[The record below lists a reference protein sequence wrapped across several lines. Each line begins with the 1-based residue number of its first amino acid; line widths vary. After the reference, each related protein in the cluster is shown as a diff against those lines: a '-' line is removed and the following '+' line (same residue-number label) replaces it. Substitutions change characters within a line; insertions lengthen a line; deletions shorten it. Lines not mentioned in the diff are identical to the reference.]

1 MLSLELISL
10 CVGLK
15 NIGMFTQ
22 WDLERQK
29 RVLQPSVPN
38 REESREAMANT
49 PKLRIIPLGGV
60 DEIGKNMTVFEYDR
74 DIIVVDCGSMFPKD
88 DMLGIDLV
96 IPDASYLVANK
107 ERVRGYVFTHGHE
120 DHIGA
125 VPYVVSQIPAPLY
138 GSRLTLALIENKL
151 REHHVSG
158 VPMNTVEARQAVQ
171 LGCFTVRFIKVNHS
185 IPGAFALAIT
195 CPIGTVVCSGDF
207 KVDFTPIDGE
217 VTDLTS
223 LAAIGS
229 KGVLALLC
237 ESTNIER
244 PGYTMSERKVG
255 DTFYEQINNARGR
268 VIIAMFSSNVSRLQQ
283 VVECAIHYHR
293 KVCFVGRSM
302 VNVTAVAMELG
313 ELRIPQDT
321 LIDIDDLDKYR
332 DDELVV
338 LTTGSQ
344 GEPMSGLT
352 RMAFSEHRKLQ
363 IKQSDKII
371 ISASPIPGNEVF
383 VSRVINQLYRC
394 GAEVIY
400 DAMAEVHVSGH
411 ACQEEIKLMHTLI
424 KPKYLIPVH
433 GEYRML
439 WQHGELAESMGM
451 PRQNIILPEIGQV
464 IELGASGVSIA
475 GEVPNGTVLV
485 DGLGIGD
492 VGNVVLRDRKHL
504 SQDGLIIV
512 AMAFDRT
519 NCMLVSG
526 PDVISR
532 GFVYVRE
539 NEDIIEGIRETVRNI
554 IASYGRIEG
563 SDWPSI
569 KNRIK
574 DELHRYI
581 YDKIKRNPMI
591 LPIIVDLG

>member
-1 MLSLELISL
+1 
-10 CVGLK
+10 
-15 NIGMFTQ
+15 
-22 WDLERQK
+22 
-29 RVLQPSVPN
+29 
-38 REESREAMANT
+38 MANT

-125 VPYVVSQIPAPLY
+125 VPYVVSQVPAPLY

-158 VPMNTVEARQAVQ
+158 VPLNTVEARQVIQ

-207 KVDFTPIDGE
+207 KVDYTPIDGE
-217 VTDLTS
+217 VTDLTT

-244 PGYTMSERKVG
+244 PGYTMSERKVA

-268 VIIAMFSSNVSRLQQ
+268 VIIAMFSSNVFRLQQ
-283 VVECAIHYHR
+283 VVDCAVHYHR

-313 ELRIPQDT
+313 ELRIPDGS

-411 ACQEEIKLMHTLI
+411 ACQEEIKLMHTLV

-475 GEVPNGTVLV
+475 GEVPTGTVLV

-539 NEDIIEGIRETVRNI
+539 NEDIIEGIRNTVRNI
-554 IASYGRIEG
+554 IASYGRLEG

>member
-1 MLSLELISL
+1 
-10 CVGLK
+10 
-15 NIGMFTQ
+15 
-22 WDLERQK
+22 
-29 RVLQPSVPN
+29 
-38 REESREAMANT
+38 MANT

-125 VPYVVSQIPAPLY
+125 VPYVVSQVPAPLY

-158 VPMNTVEARQAVQ
+158 VPLNTVEARQVIQ

-207 KVDFTPIDGE
+207 KVDYTPIDGE
-217 VTDLTS
+217 VTDLTT

-244 PGYTMSERKVG
+244 PGYTMSERKVA

-268 VIIAMFSSNVSRLQQ
+268 VIIAMFSSNVFRLQQ
-283 VVECAIHYHR
+283 VVDCAVHYHR

-313 ELRIPQDT
+313 ELRIPDGS

-411 ACQEEIKLMHTLI
+411 ACQEEIKLMHTLV

-475 GEVPNGTVLV
+475 GEVPTGTVLV

-492 VGNVVLRDRKHL
+492 VGNMVLRDRKHL

-539 NEDIIEGIRETVRNI
+539 NEDIIEGIRNTVRNI

>member
-1 MLSLELISL
+1 
-10 CVGLK
+10 
-15 NIGMFTQ
+15 
-22 WDLERQK
+22 
-29 RVLQPSVPN
+29 
-38 REESREAMANT
+38 MANT

-125 VPYVVSQIPAPLY
+125 VPYVVSQVPAPLY

-151 REHHVSG
+151 REHYVSG
-158 VPMNTVEARQAVQ
+158 VPLNTVEARQVIQ

-207 KVDFTPIDGE
+207 KVDYTPIDGE
-217 VTDLTS
+217 VTDLTT

-244 PGYTMSERKVG
+244 PGYTMSERKVA

-268 VIIAMFSSNVSRLQQ
+268 VIIAMFSSNVFRLQQ
-283 VVECAIHYHR
+283 VVDCAVHYHR

-313 ELRIPQDT
+313 ELRIPDGS

-411 ACQEEIKLMHTLI
+411 ACQEEIKLMHTLV

-475 GEVPNGTVLV
+475 GELPTGTVLV

-539 NEDIIEGIRETVRNI
+539 NEDIIEGIRNTVRNI

>member
-1 MLSLELISL
+1 
-10 CVGLK
+10 
-15 NIGMFTQ
+15 
-22 WDLERQK
+22 
-29 RVLQPSVPN
+29 
-38 REESREAMANT
+38 MANT
-49 PKLRIIPLGGV
+49 QKLRIIPLGGV

-125 VPYVVSQIPAPLY
+125 VPYVVSQVPAPLY

-158 VPMNTVEARQAVQ
+158 VPLNTVEARQVIQ

-207 KVDFTPIDGE
+207 KVDYTPIDGE
-217 VTDLTS
+217 VTDLTT

-244 PGYTMSERKVG
+244 PGYTMSERKVA

-268 VIIAMFSSNVSRLQQ
+268 VIIAMFSSNVFRLQQ
-283 VVECAIHYHR
+283 VVDCAVHYHR

-313 ELRIPQDT
+313 ELRIPDGS

-411 ACQEEIKLMHTLI
+411 ACQEEIKLMHTLV

-475 GEVPNGTVLV
+475 GEVPTGTVLV

-539 NEDIIEGIRETVRNI
+539 NEDIIEGIRNTVRNI

>member
-1 MLSLELISL
+1 
-10 CVGLK
+10 
-15 NIGMFTQ
+15 
-22 WDLERQK
+22 
-29 RVLQPSVPN
+29 
-38 REESREAMANT
+38 MANT

-125 VPYVVSQIPAPLY
+125 VPYVVSQVPAPLY

-158 VPMNTVEARQAVQ
+158 VPLNTVEARQVIQ

-207 KVDFTPIDGE
+207 KVDYTPIDGE
-217 VTDLTS
+217 VTDLTT

-244 PGYTMSERKVG
+244 PGYTMSERKVA

-268 VIIAMFSSNVSRLQQ
+268 VIIAMFSSNVFRLQQ
-283 VVECAIHYHR
+283 VVDCAVHYHR

-313 ELRIPQDT
+313 ELRIPDGS

-344 GEPMSGLT
+344 GDPMSGLT

-411 ACQEEIKLMHTLI
+411 ACQEEIKLMHTLV

-475 GEVPNGTVLV
+475 GEVPTGTVLV

-539 NEDIIEGIRETVRNI
+539 NEDIIEGIRNTVRNI